1 MTEFQEMKQQ
11 KEYFEKQYEE
21 TLSQYNQ
28 MEEAVSSQQI
38 LFPLIFCSIFTELKF
53 WFNYMLV
60 WIFNF
65 KIWISDA
72 QPGIT

>member
-28 MEEAVSSQQI
+28 MEEAVSYRQKF
-38 LFPLIFCSIFTELKF
+38 FPLIFFNILTELEF
-53 WFNYMLV
+53 
-60 WIFNF
+60 
-65 KIWISDA
+65 
-72 QPGIT
+72 

>member
-1 MTEFQEMKQQ
+1 MSEFQEMKQQ

-53 WFNYMLV
+53 
-60 WIFNF
+60 
-65 KIWISDA
+65 
-72 QPGIT
+72 

>member
-28 MEEAVSSQQI
+28 MKEAVSYRQKF
-38 LFPLIFCSIFTELKF
+38 FPLIF
-53 WFNYMLV
+53 FN
-60 WIFNF
+60 IFNELEF
-65 KIWISDA
+65 
-72 QPGIT
+72 

>member
-28 MEEAVSSQQI
+28 MGEAVSSLQNFPSNFLQYFNRIRI
-38 LFPLIFCSIFTELKF
+38 LNVRYMYMYMYIVMNLIFEF
-53 WFNYMLV
+53 
-60 WIFNF
+60 
-65 KIWISDA
+65 
-72 QPGIT
+72 